1 MKKIKLYISLVVLVA
16 LITSCSGNASAST
29 DFDDTVQVAS
39 DSEAQIMST
48 ATAKST
54 GITSVD
60 TLIVAYD
67 EDDLDTSSDMAGLSE
82 IELQEDT
89 IAFEGSGATV
99 ENSVVTITAA
109 GRYRIS
115 GTLNDGQVIVDTE
128 EEDTVFLL
136 FNGIE
141 IHSSTSTPIYVRNA
155 EKVVITLVEGTENVV
170 TDGDSYV
177 FAEEDDEP
185 NAAIFSNDDLTI
197 NGSGSLTVNANYR
210 HGIASDDDLK
220 IVSGIITVNAVR
232 DGIKGRDS
240 ISVRDGTIM
249 VQAGADAL
257 QADNDED
264 ADKGYI
270 LIEGGQLDLT
280 AGLDGVQAETQ
291 LVVRAG
297 ELQITSGGGAPETV
311 VAAFDQGRP
320 GEFNSTDSAESTK
333 GLKAGVNLTITGGSI
348 QVDALDD
355 ALHSND
361 SMTISGG
368 VLDLATGDD
377 GLHADSNLTIQGGNL
392 TVSQSYEGIESA
404 HINILDGTIHVV
416 ASDDGVNA
424 SSGTGDA
431 MGGGRQ
437 EGGFFEAGDNTLVI
451 GGGYLVVDAM
461 GDGLD
466 INGPITMTDG
476 TVIVVG
482 PTSNGNGALD
492 YAGSFDISGGF
503 LVAVGSAGMAQAPS
517 GTSSQ
522 YSVMYNYTS
531 IQSADM
537 AIHIETADGQEV
549 LTFVPCREYAS
560 LVFSSP
566 DLLNG
571 ASYRIFSG
579 GNSSGDLNDG
589 LYSGGSY
596 NAGQQVGDFTISSV
610 VTMIGA
616 AGGGFGGQPG
626 GDRGGQPPPRP

>member
-270 LIEGGQLDLT
+270 LIEGG
-280 AGLDGVQAETQ
+280 
-291 LVVRAG
+291 
-297 ELQITSGGGAPETV
+297 
-311 VAAFDQGRP
+311 
-320 GEFNSTDSAESTK
+320 
-333 GLKAGVNLTITGGSI
+333 
-348 QVDALDD
+348 
-355 ALHSND
+355 
-361 SMTISGG
+361 
-368 VLDLATGDD
+368 
-377 GLHADSNLTIQGGNL
+377 
-392 TVSQSYEGIESA
+392 
-404 HINILDGTIHVV
+404 
-416 ASDDGVNA
+416 
-424 SSGTGDA
+424 
-431 MGGGRQ
+431 
-437 EGGFFEAGDNTLVI
+437 
-451 GGGYLVVDAM
+451 
-461 GDGLD
+461 
-466 INGPITMTDG
+466 
-476 TVIVVG
+476 
-482 PTSNGNGALD
+482 
-492 YAGSFDISGGF
+492 
-503 LVAVGSAGMAQAPS
+503 
-517 GTSSQ
+517 
-522 YSVMYNYTS
+522 
-531 IQSADM
+531 
-537 AIHIETADGQEV
+537 
-549 LTFVPCREYAS
+549 
-560 LVFSSP
+560 
-566 DLLNG
+566 
-571 ASYRIFSG
+571 
-579 GNSSGDLNDG
+579 
-589 LYSGGSY
+589 
-596 NAGQQVGDFTISSV
+596 
-610 VTMIGA
+610 
-616 AGGGFGGQPG
+616 
-626 GDRGGQPPPRP
+626 